1 MTKAKVFVIA
11 AALALALTGCS
22 KGKKAKC
29 EKGWD
34 QMKDLMSA
42 FAGAMD
48 DKGGKA
54 KDELA
59 SKMDEAKSEFMT
71 ECEKLPDDAVDC
83 IADLSKA
90 MTDPECEKKLKNFG
104 GMGGKKKHSDD
115 MKMDKDEPKKDEP
128 KAEDKKEETK

>member
-11 AALALALTGCS
+11 AALALALGGCS

-42 FAGAMD
+42 FAEGMGGDKVKKEEMEKEMD
-48 DKGGKA
+48 KA
-54 KDELA
+54 KA
-59 SKMDEAKSEFMT
+59 EFLT

-90 MTDPECEKKLKNFG
+90 MTDPECQKKLKDSPM
-104 GMGGKKKHSDD
+104 GMGMGKKKHSSDD
-115 MKMDKDEPKKDEP
+115 MKMDEPKKDEP
-128 KAEDKKEETK
+128 KDDKKDEAK